1 MMHKIYSPDSLGL
14 ALRTERKKKNLSQ
27 QEVGDLIDI
36 EQHTISKVENGNP
49 GTSLNTLFR
58 ILAALDLEIVI
69 QPRQKA
75 NENTE
80 GDNW

>member
-14 ALRTERKKKNLSQ
+14 ALRTERKNKNLSQ

-36 EQHTISKVENGNP
+36 EQHTISKVENGNS

-69 QPRQKA
+69 QPRQK